1 MKPSMTAALP
11 EATRVLD
18 DLRRIVRVLRKSSRA
33 AQQRFG
39 VSGAQLFVLKA
50 LSDVPALSVNALA
63 ARVRTDQSTVSV
75 VVTRLVERGLVNR
88 TTSAVDRRRA
98 EVALTKRGLAL
109 LLRAP
114 DAAQEKLI
122 EGIERLPPRQR
133 RALAAAL
140 HLLVD
145 AMQAVDHE
153 PAMFF
158 EEETP
163 ELAKNHLR
171 SKSGGH
177 VR

>member
-1 MKPSMTAALP
+1 MKLSMTATAP

-50 LSDVPALSVNALA
+50 LSDVPALSLNALA

-88 TTSAVDRRRA
+88 ATSEIDRRRV
-98 EVALTKRGLAL
+98 EVALTKRGRAL
-109 LLRAP
+109 LRRAP

-133 RALAAAL
+133 RVLAAAL
-140 HLLVD
+140 HQLVD
-145 AMQAVDHE
+145 AMQAADQE

-158 EEETP
+158 EDE
-163 ELAKNHLR
+163 
-171 SKSGGH
+171 KSGG
-177 VR
+177 RAR